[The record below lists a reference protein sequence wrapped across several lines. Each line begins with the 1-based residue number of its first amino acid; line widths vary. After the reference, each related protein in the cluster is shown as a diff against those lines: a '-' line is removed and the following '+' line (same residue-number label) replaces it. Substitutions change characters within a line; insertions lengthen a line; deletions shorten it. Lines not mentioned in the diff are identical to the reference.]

1 VKPFGRWRWRRRAV
15 AAVAIAVGAVAVV
28 NVVVA
33 ADPGDDPSAVVHTR
47 FASTSERTRP
57 TPPDVD
63 PVVDVA
69 AALAASPLPPRARI
83 PTDRP
88 LRIAFLG
95 DSVAWSTAGA
105 LAPVAAD
112 HGIEIINAGIWGCG
126 AVRGA
131 PFRYFGST
139 YDALPNDCDHWP
151 RQWQAAV
158 DASAPDVA
166 VVMVGRWEL
175 MDRVHED
182 RWTHIGDPVF
192 DAYLGRELDLAI
204 AVAGSRGA
212 RVVLATTPYYRRGD
226 APGGGTW
233 PEDEP
238 ARVDLVNAL
247 LRAAAARNRV
257 GVADYGAILSP
268 GGRLAME
275 AGGVRLRTDGVHI
288 APAAGPWMAP
298 QLFPAIRIAAGV

>member
-1 VKPFGRWRWRRRAV
+1 MEVVRRVRRRRHRAL
-15 AAVAIAVGAVAVV
+15 GAVVITVGTVAGAST
-28 NVVVA
+28 VVVT
-33 ADPGDDPSAVVHTR
+33 ADAGDDAAVVHTR
-47 FASTSERTRP
+47 FASTSERSRP
-57 TPPDVD
+57 SLPDVA
-63 PVVDVA
+63 PAVDVA
-69 AALAASPLPPRARI
+69 AQLASSPLPHVPI

-95 DSVAWSTAGA
+95 DSVAWSTASA
-105 LAPVAAD
+105 LVPVAGA
-112 HGIEIINAGIWGCG
+112 HGVEVVNAGIWGCG
-126 AVRGA
+126 TVRGT

-139 YDALPNDCDHWP
+139 YETLPNDCDHWP
-151 RQWQAAV
+151 QQWQAAI
-158 DASAPDVA
+158 DGSAPDVA

-175 MDRVHED
+175 MDRVHEG
-182 RWTHIGDPVF
+182 RWTHVGDPAF

-204 AVAGSRGA
+204 GVASSRGA

-247 LRAAAARNRV
+247 LRQAAARNRV

-268 GGRLAME
+268 GGRLAM
-275 AGGVRLRTDGVHI
+275 AVGDVRLRTDGVHI

-298 QLFPAIRIAAGV
+298 QLFPAIRAAAGA